1 MKNVQTKK
9 MRVLFWLSLMIGWI
23 TVNAQTVIFEENMG
37 VPAAATLIQN
47 YTGWQNTEVLYI
59 GDGTCDVRTSNA
71 STGYGPASGGGN
83 VMLNDTVKWFQI
95 SGISTAGAVAPN
107 LYLGIRKTTAQNGT
121 NLQVQVSADSV
132 TWITM
137 CLADTL
143 PTGTG
148 TSGWHRACY
157 PNLPVASRLHL
168 RFANTVSSDCRID
181 DILIVDGEEVLLET
195 VSTPVIT
202 PSSGL
207 YYEPKEVTI
216 ATATPDA
223 VIHFTIDGT
232 PPTTASQT
240 YSAPFTVSTSTTV
253 KAFAVK
259 ANCYDSEVATVN
271 IQIQDTNSLVH
282 LPFDISGNSSGAH
295 EEIAMMDGFRGYYL
309 GSSYADGSVKFEASN
324 AGRASLVAHLDSAP
338 AHLSFDLKGKT
349 GGSSPAAYEGI
360 LLEVSQSPD
369 GQFWT
374 PMAYFSEMEISIS
387 DYNQFTGMTLDP
399 STRYLRWHLAE
410 AIKGNTQL
418 NNIVI
423 TKYEGPADTTAV
435 TDHQLI
441 PMACYPNPTSDLLFL
456 DLDGLQIQS
465 ITLTD
470 ICGREVLL
478 WNAPVA
484 VPLNLTPIPPGTY
497 ILSVWTPQGV
507 THTKVTK
514 Y

>member
-9 MRVLFWLSLMIGWI
+9 MGVLFWLMLMFGMA
-23 TVNAQTVIFEENMG
+23 TVSAQTVVYEENMG

-95 SGISTAGAVAPN
+95 SGISTAGTIAPN

-121 NLQVQVSADSV
+121 NLRVQVSVDSV
-132 TWITM
+132 AWVTLN
-137 CLADTL
+137 LADTL

-148 TSGWHRACY
+148 TSGWHRACF

-168 RFANTVSSDCRID
+168 RFSNTSTSDCRID
-181 DILIVDGEEVLLET
+181 DILVVDGEEVLLET

-207 YYEPKEVTI
+207 YYEPKTVTI
-216 ATATPDA
+216 SSATTDA
-223 VIHFTIDGT
+223 VIHYTLDGT
-232 PPTTASQT
+232 TPTAESPV
-240 YSAPFTVSTSTTV
+240 YSVPFTVNTSTTV

-259 ANCYDSEVATVN
+259 SGCYDSDVATVN

-295 EEIAMMDGFRGYYL
+295 EDIAMMSGFRGYYL
-309 GSSYADGSVKFEASN
+309 GSSYADGSVKFEATN
-324 AGRASLVAHLDSAP
+324 AGRAALVAHLDCAP

-369 GQFWT
+369 GQSWNT
-374 PMAYFSEMEISIS
+374 MAYFSEMEISIS
-387 DYNQFTGMTLDP
+387 DYNHFTGIALDP
-399 STRYLRWHLAE
+399 STRYLRWRLAE
-410 AIKGNTQL
+410 ATKGNTQL
-418 NNIVI
+418 NNISI
-423 TKYEGPADTTAV
+423 TKYDGPADSTSV
-435 TDHQLI
+435 TDYHHI
-441 PMACYPNPTSDLLFL
+441 PLVCYPNPTTGLLFI
-456 DLDGLQIQS
+456 DNDSQEIQS
-465 ITLTD
+465 ITMTD
-470 ICGREVLL
+470 VYGRVVMT
-478 WNAPVA
+478 WSAPVET
-484 VPLNLTPIPPGTY
+484 PLKLNSIPAGTY
-497 ILSVWTPQGV
+497 IVSVRLPQGV
-507 THTKVTK
+507 THAKVVK